1 MYLVLYKKK
10 NKLYFNTVDKLTE
23 KFTVTNEYFQTVNIG
38 YRNKIAS
45 YRFND
50 WEDFKK
56 IKDELKK
63 YGLRIL
69 ISKSC
74 EKGSKSINLVIM
86 LMNNPFYAMTLKKED
101 YSGDDE
107 LKLVEINSIDDWH
120 FSEDEFSFESDFYQN
135 IL

>member
-23 KFTVTNEYFQTVNIG
+23 KFTVTNEYFQTVNLG

-120 FSEDEFSFESDFYQN
+120 FAEDEFSFESDFYQN

>member
-23 KFTVTNEYFQTVNIG
+23 KFTVTNEYFQTVNLG

-107 LKLVEINSIDDWH
+107 LKLVEINSIYDWH

>member
-23 KFTVTNEYFQTVNIG
+23 KFTVTNEYFQTVNLG

>member
-23 KFTVTNEYFQTVNIG
+23 KFTVTNEYFQTVNLG

-107 LKLVEINSIDDWH
+107 LKLIEINSIDDWH
-120 FSEDEFSFESDFYQN
+120 FTEDEFSFESDFYQN

>member
-23 KFTVTNEYFQTVNIG
+23 KFTVTNEYFQTVNLG

-107 LKLVEINSIDDWH
+107 LKLVEINSINDWH
-120 FSEDEFSFESDFYQN
+120 FAEDEFSFESDFYQN

>member
-23 KFTVTNEYFQTVNIG
+23 KFTVTNEYFETVNLG

-45 YRFND
+45 YKFND
-50 WEDFKK
+50 WNDFKK

-74 EKGSKSINLVIM
+74 GKGSKSINLVIM

-107 LKLVEINSIDDWH
+107 LKLIEINSIDDWH
-120 FSEDEFSFESDFYQN
+120 FAEDEFSFESDFYQN

>member
-23 KFTVTNEYFQTVNIG
+23 KFTVTNEYFETVNLG

-45 YRFND
+45 YKFND
-50 WEDFKK
+50 WNDFKK

-107 LKLVEINSIDDWH
+107 LKLIEINSIDDWH
-120 FSEDEFSFESDFYQN
+120 FAEDEFSFESDFYQN

>member
-10 NKLYFNTVDKLTE
+10 NKLYFNTVNKLTE
-23 KFTVTNEYFQTVNIG
+23 KFTVTNEYFQTVNLG

-45 YRFND
+45 YKFND
-50 WEDFKK
+50 WNDFKK

-120 FSEDEFSFESDFYQN
+120 FAEDEFSFESDFYQN

>member
-1 MYLVLYKKK
+1 MYLVLYRKK

-23 KFTVTNEYFQTVNIG
+23 KFTVTNEYFQTVNLG

-45 YRFND
+45 YKFND
-50 WEDFKK
+50 WNDFKK
-56 IKDELKK
+56 IKNELKK

-120 FSEDEFSFESDFYQN
+120 FAEDEFSFESDFYQN

>member
-23 KFTVTNEYFQTVNIG
+23 KFTVTNEYFQTVNLG

-45 YRFND
+45 YKFND
-50 WEDFKK
+50 WNDFKK

-120 FSEDEFSFESDFYQN
+120 FAEDEFSFESDFYQN

>member
-23 KFTVTNEYFQTVNIG
+23 KFTVTNEYFQTVNLG

-107 LKLVEINSIDDWH
+107 LKLIEINSIDDWH
-120 FSEDEFSFESDFYQN
+120 FAEDEFSFESDFYQN

>member
-1 MYLVLYKKK
+1 MYLVLYRKK

-23 KFTVTNEYFQTVNIG
+23 KFTVTNEYFQTVNLG

-45 YRFND
+45 YKFND
-50 WEDFKK
+50 WNDFKK

-120 FSEDEFSFESDFYQN
+120 FAEDEFSFESDFYQN

>member
-23 KFTVTNEYFQTVNIG
+23 KFTVTNEYFQTVNLG

-45 YRFND
+45 YKFND
-50 WEDFKK
+50 WNDFKK

-107 LKLVEINSIDDWH
+107 LKLIEINSIDDWH
-120 FSEDEFSFESDFYQN
+120 FAEDEFSFESDFYQN